1 MNKKIVWAVLLATLP
16 LFSGCTAYAR
26 REMMV
31 AMDLHPLALERE
43 LGKELT
49 DAQKK
54 QVDEFDKQVMHEFKE
69 ADDPAAKARAE
80 AIVARLLPFVH
91 KTQLH
96 PTVRILQSE
105 QVNAFVAGGEYV
117 YVFSQLLKEVE
128 SDDELA
134 GILAHE
140 LGHVDAGHQSRGK
153 LPQLLGQV
161 TVLAAGALVKN
172 KDAGALATV
181 GAVMMITS
189 YSREHEREADIL
201 GTIDAYHAGYDPEGL
216 TRFFK
221 RSLKK
226 EDEQKQKLESKLQQA
241 KYEMETACGSESP
254 ESSANEGCRAAAQK
268 YKQAKEEY
276 DTFMLLRMPIFRTH
290 PVDDERIRVVTTVAE
305 YLRGQR
311 ALDAVAEAP
320 TVKKVL
326 TVLNRFDNRKGAVTF
341 LEEGRRFYAQQ
352 DWLAA
357 EEQFKRALEIFPEY
371 AEALTGLADVHMQW
385 GRHLQAEQEYQNAIK
400 IDPGVW
406 AAYAGLGKLY
416 LEQERYKE
424 AAPLLKQAV
433 RANNPDY
440 FSALGKC
447 YLALG
452 NRSAAKQAFQK
463 ALSLDPGQA
472 EAGEELARL

>member
-1 MNKKIVWAVLLATLP
+1 MRKKIAWAVLLATLP
-16 LFSGCTAYAR
+16 AFSGCTAYAR
-26 REMMV
+26 REMLV
-31 AMDLHPLALERE
+31 ALDLHPLALERE

-49 DAQKK
+49 EAQKK
-54 QVDEFDKQVMHEFKE
+54 QVQDFDKEVMKEFKE
-69 ADDPAAKARAE
+69 ADDPAAKARTE

-128 SDDELA
+128 NDDELA
-134 GILAHE
+134 CILAHE
-140 LGHVDAGHQSRGK
+140 LGHVDAGHQSRGA
-153 LPQLLGQV
+153 LPQLFGQ
-161 TVLAAGALVKN
+161 LSAIAIGAFH
-172 KDAGALATV
+172 KDAGNAAAV
-181 GAVMMITS
+181 GAVMMITA

-216 TRFFK
+216 IRFFK

-226 EDEQKQKLESKLQQA
+226 EDEQKQKSESKLQQA

-254 ESSANEGCRAAAQK
+254 ESSANERCRAAAQK

-326 TVLNRFDNRKGAVTF
+326 TVLNRFDSRKGAGTF

-357 EEQFKRALEIFPEY
+357 EEQFKKALEIFPEY
-371 AEALTGLADVHMQW
+371 AEALSGLADVHVQW
-385 GRHLQAEQEYQNAIK
+385 GRQLQAEQEYQNAIK

-406 AAYAGLGKLY
+406 DAYAGLGKLY
-416 LEQERYKE
+416 AQQERYQE

-440 FSALGKC
+440 FAALGKC

-463 ALSLDPGQA
+463 ALLINPEQA